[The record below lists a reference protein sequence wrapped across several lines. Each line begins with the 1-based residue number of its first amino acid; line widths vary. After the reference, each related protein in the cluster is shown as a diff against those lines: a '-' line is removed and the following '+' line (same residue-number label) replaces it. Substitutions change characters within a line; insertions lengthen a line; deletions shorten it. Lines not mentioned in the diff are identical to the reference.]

1 MRIFSI
7 VFLLSLLGFL
17 HSSAQEEIV
26 VISSRAGR
34 STGVDVMPYRSLQLE
49 SRIEYENGDFDQILL
64 PAMMLRYGLTN
75 FAEVWL
81 EYAGFYGN
89 ENKAFAYQVN
99 PLMIGTK
106 VRVSSPHRWLPE
118 TSLQTALS
126 VPLVQGEKHAC
137 PAPSLLLLFD
147 NKLLPWL
154 NLGYN
159 VGVEWDGT
167 TVHPLTHFSFCFD
180 VSLSERVGFFCE
192 NYNAFQKTDNT
203 PMSIKD
209 CLIGAGI
216 NIFPHR
222 NVQIDLYSSCSVLK
236 TNFHVLAGIGVSWLI
251 R

>member
-34 STGVDVMPYRSLQLE
+34 STGVDVMPYRSLQME
-49 SRIEYENGDFDQILL
+49 SRIEYENGGFDQILL

-75 FAEVWL
+75 FAEVWM

-106 VRVSSPHRWLPE
+106 VRVSSPNRWLPE
-118 TSLQTALS
+118 TSLQAALL
-126 VPLVQGEKHAC
+126 VPLVPGEKHAC

-147 NKLLPWL
+147 NKLLSWL
-154 NLGYN
+154 NFGYN
-159 VGVEWDGT
+159 VGVEWDGV

-180 VSLSERVGFFCE
+180 VNLSERVGFFVKITMPFRRWIMLLC
-192 NYNAFQKTDNT
+192 Q
-203 PMSIKD
+203 
-209 CLIGAGI
+209 L
-216 NIFPHR
+216 
-222 NVQIDLYSSCSVLK
+222 QIV
-236 TNFHVLAGIGVSWLI
+236 
-251 R
+251 